1 MKEDGRLVDEK
12 YRVPRSVNDED
23 PEDSFGV
30 VAVERL
36 CVGYA
41 MYQKDWMYLLYSP
54 PFPPPCLPTPCV
66 LFTPSALRDT
76 DLRSRPNE

>member
-1 MKEDGRLVDEK
+1 MDEK
-12 YRVPRSVNDED
+12 YRIPRSVNDED
-23 PEDSFGV
+23 SEDSFGV

-41 MYQKDWMYLLYSP
+41 VYLKDWMYLLYSP
-54 PFPPPCLPTPCV
+54 PSCLPTPCA
-66 LFTPSALRDT
+66 LFSPSALRDT